1 MKNKKFKVVLDGQ
14 AFEVE
19 IREMGNDELQVMVNG
34 EVHHLTVEEI
44 QAESGASNSGTRI
57 PTQPR
62 QTGPLPPLPK
72 KSAPTQPGML
82 TAPMPGDIVAIEVK
96 VGDTVEPGQP
106 VCVLEAMKMKNVL
119 RASQHGKVAEIMV
132 QLGQSVDYGA
142 ALVRFD

>member
-1 MKNKKFKVVLDGQ
+1 MKNKKFKVVFDGQ

-19 IREMGNDELQVMVNG
+19 IHELGSDELQVTVNG
-34 EVHHLTVEEI
+34 EVHHMTVEEI
-44 QAESGASNSGTRI
+44 QAESGAIISSKRVATK
-57 PTQPR
+57 PR
-62 QTGPLPPLPK
+62 SATPMPVQK
-72 KSAPTQPGML
+72 QAAPTHPGTL

-106 VCVLEAMKMKNVL
+106 VCVLEAMKMKNIL
-119 RASQHGKVAEIMV
+119 RASQHGRVAEIIV